1 MGQQGSVNSIELGQG
16 LKVTEQGF
24 GCMSLS
30 SAYGAADDAESLR
43 TVHHVID
50 SGVTFLDTA
59 NIYGAGHNESLL
71 AEVLKTRRNE
81 VTLAT
86 KAGIVRPKNPGDPRA
101 NGSPAF
107 IKECLDESLKR
118 LGVEH
123 IDLYYYHRV
132 DSRVPIEDTV
142 GAYKELVDA
151 GKVSHI
157 GLSEV
162 TADELRRAHKVH
174 PITAIQMEYS
184 IFSRD
189 IERWLLPAA
198 SELGV
203 GLVSYASLGRGY
215 FTGEVDSLDQ
225 LDATDVRRN
234 FPRFE
239 DARMKNNLPL
249 RAIIEE
255 TARREGITTAQLS
268 LAWVYEQARA
278 QNVEVSPIPGTRY
291 SAHFDDNLRS
301 LDVRLSADSMAAL
314 NALADQVDG
323 ERQADI
329 MSVSKG
335 REEEQMAQGGIAS

>member
-1 MGQQGSVNSIELGQG
+1 MADQHNIDTIELCQG
-16 LKVTEQGF
+16 LNVTAQGF

-30 SAYGAADDAESLR
+30 SAYGSADDAESLR
-43 TVHHVID
+43 TVNHVID

-59 NIYGAGHNESLL
+59 NIYGAGHNETLL
-71 AEVLKTRRNE
+71 STVLKTRRDE

-86 KAGIVRPKNPGDPRA
+86 KAGIVRPKNPSDPRV
-101 NGSPAF
+101 NGDPAF
-107 IKECLDESLKR
+107 IKKCLDESLQR

-132 DSRVPIEDTV
+132 DSRIPIEETM
-142 GAYKELVDA
+142 GAYKELVEA

-162 TADELRRAHKVH
+162 TANELRRAHAVH

-189 IERWLLPAA
+189 IERWLLPTA

-203 GLVSYASLGRGY
+203 GLVTYASLGRGY
-215 FTGEVDSLDQ
+215 FTGEVDSFDQ
-225 LDATDVRRN
+225 LEPNDVRRN

-239 DARMKNNLPL
+239 DSRMANNLPL
-249 RAIIEE
+249 RQIIEE
-255 TARREGITTAQLS
+255 VALREQATTAQVALS
-268 LAWVYEQARA
+268 WVYEQA
-278 QNVEVSPIPGTRY
+278 QLHNVAVSPIPGTRFTH
-291 SAHFDDNLRS
+291 HFDDNLQS
-301 LDVRLSADSMAAL
+301 LNVKLSPDSMAQL
-314 NALADQVDG
+314 NELAARVDG

-335 REEEQMAQGGIAS
+335 REEEQMAEGNNV

>member
-1 MGQQGSVNSIELGQG
+1 MEQQRSINSIELGQG
-16 LKVTEQGF
+16 LKVTGQGF

-30 SAYGAADDAESLR
+30 SAYGTAEDAESLR
-43 TVHHVID
+43 TVNHVID

-59 NIYGAGHNESLL
+59 NIYGAGHNETLL
-71 AEVLKTRRNE
+71 SQVLKTRRDE

-101 NGSPAF
+101 NGDPAF
-107 IKECLDESLKR
+107 IKKCFDESLQR
-118 LGVEH
+118 LGVDY

-142 GAYKELVDA
+142 GAYKDLVEA
-151 GKVSHI
+151 GKVGHI

-162 TADELRRAHKVH
+162 TANELRRAHAVH
-174 PITAIQMEYS
+174 PISAIQMEYS

-189 IERWLLPAA
+189 IERWLLPTA

-215 FTGEVDSLDQ
+215 FTGEVYSLDQ
-225 LDATDVRRN
+225 LDANDVRRN

-239 DARMKNNLPL
+239 DSRMQRNHPL
-249 RAIIEE
+249 RTTIEE
-255 TARREGITTAQLS
+255 TAQREGITTAQLS
-268 LAWVYEQARA
+268 LAWVYEQARI
-278 QNVEVSPIPGTRY
+278 QNVQVSPIPGTRF
-291 SAHFDDNLRS
+291 AHHFDENIGA
-301 LDVRLSADSMAAL
+301 LDVRLSEESMAAL
-314 NALADQVDG
+314 NALAERVDG
-323 ERQADI
+323 ERQSDI

-335 REEEQMAQGGIAS
+335 REEVQMAEEGSAS

>member
-1 MGQQGSVNSIELGQG
+1 
-16 LKVTEQGF
+16 
-24 GCMSLS
+24 MSLS

-43 TVHHVID
+43 TVNHVID

-151 GKVSHI
+151 GKISHI

-239 DARMKNNLPL
+239 DARMKNNRPL